1 MIILWH
7 KSLCYCLCFPVVI
20 YSTCKVDHWKRKKCK
35 YVAFW
40 YLRLGPMVRSWTMRF
55 EAKHE
60 RLKRLA
66 TSLGN
71 FTNIPWTLALRHQLR
86 QCYEISGS
94 KHGHPSIEKSLEV
107 GPGISLQPFYFP
119 LVWKYADIHMC
130 MWIFLWQYRHI
141 LCVFI

>member
-1 MIILWH
+1 
-7 KSLCYCLCFPVVI
+7 
-20 YSTCKVDHWKRKKCK
+20 
-35 YVAFW
+35 
-40 YLRLGPMVRSWTMRF
+40 MVRSWTMRF

-66 TSLGN
+66 KSLGN

-107 GPGISLQPFYFP
+107 GPGI
-119 LVWKYADIHMC
+119 
-130 MWIFLWQYRHI
+130 
-141 LCVFI
+141 